1 MIWINDMEEQWLD
14 RGACPNPECGSSDAN
29 VNHSEGYSFC
39 YSCWTRFGEKGNKME
54 TENII
59 PMKTD
64 NKIKTFGT
72 LGALTERSISKET
85 AQKYNT
91 DVIVKGNQNTHHIY
105 KYFDEGGNN
114 IANKIRNVAD
124 KEAMRSEG
132 KMSNTVLFG
141 QNIFAPNGKYIT
153 ITEGEVDAMSAFEL
167 LGSKW
172 ACVSVKN
179 GAHSALGNCKK
190 EFEYLDSFDQIV
202 ISFDMDKQGRDAS
215 EKVAQLFSPN
225 KCKIMHMEHKDANEF
240 LQLNKR
246 EEFTRAWW
254 NAQPYTPAGIVNLK
268 DLGDALYTEEYC
280 ETCLYPWHKLNHKT
294 YGMRT
299 GELVTFTSGA
309 GMGKSSV
316 MRELMYH
323 LLKNTEDNVGI
334 IALEEGI
341 KNTTFNIMSVE
352 ANARLYIKEVR
363 EKFEQEQLNT
373 WQENTVGTGR
383 FFAFDHFGSMDNDEI
398 LSRIR
403 YMAQALDCKWI
414 FLDHLSIL
422 VSGQEDTD
430 ERKSIDILM
439 TKLRSLVEQTNI
451 GLLLVSHL
459 RRPSGDRGHE
469 DGREVSLS
477 HLRGSASI
485 AHLSDSVIALER
497 DQQSEDDVLA
507 NTTTV
512 RVLKNRYTGDTG
524 VATHLFY
531 DKDTGRMKE
540 ISNPYEVEDTSTIID
555 EEIPF

>member
-1 MIWINDMEEQWLD
+1 MDKKWLD
-14 RGACPNPECGSSDAN
+14 RGACPECNSSDGN
-29 VNHSEGYSFC
+29 VRHSEGYSFC
-39 YSCWTRFGEKGNKME
+39 FVCKTRFGENMQTE
-54 TENII
+54 TVV
-59 PMKTD
+59 PMKRESS
-64 NKIKTFGT
+64 IKTVGT
-72 LGALTERSISKET
+72 LGAITERGISKET

-91 DVIVKGNQNTHHIY
+91 DVKVSGNMNTHHIY

-114 IANKIRNVAD
+114 IGNKVRNVSTKD
-124 KEAMRSEG
+124 MWVEG
-132 KMSNTVLFG
+132 GMSDALLFG

-153 ITEGEVDAMSAFEL
+153 ITEGEVDAMSSYEL

-172 ACVSVKN
+172 ACVSIKT
-179 GAHSALGNCKK
+179 GAGSALRDCKK
-190 EFEYLDSFDQIV
+190 SFEYLDSFDQIV

-215 EKVAQLFSPN
+215 EQVAQLFSPN

-280 ETCLYPWHKLNHKT
+280 ETCSYPWHKLNHKT

-414 FLDHLSIL
+414 FLDNLSIL

-459 RRPSGDRGHE
+459 RRPAGDRGHE

-497 DQQSEDDVLA
+497 DQQAEDDVLA

-540 ISNPYEVEDTSTIID
+540 ISNPYDVEDTSTITD
-555 EEIPF
+555 EEVPF

>member
-1 MIWINDMEEQWLD
+1 MEKKWLD
-14 RGACPNPECGSSDAN
+14 RGSCPECNSSDGN
-29 VNHSEGYSFC
+29 VRHSEGYSFC
-39 YSCWTRFGEKGNKME
+39 FVCKTRFGENMQTE
-54 TENII
+54 TVV
-59 PMKTD
+59 PMKRESS
-64 NKIKTFGT
+64 IKTVGT
-72 LGALTERSISKET
+72 LGAITERGISKET

-91 DVIVKGNQNTHHIY
+91 DVKVSGNMNTHHIY

-114 IANKIRNVAD
+114 IGNKVRNVSTKD
-124 KEAMRSEG
+124 MWVEG
-132 KMSNTVLFG
+132 GMSDALLFG

-172 ACVSVKN
+172 ACVSIKT
-179 GAHSALGNCKK
+179 GAGSALRDCKK
-190 EFEYLDSFDQIV
+190 AFEYLDSFQNIV

-215 EKVAQLFSPN
+215 EQVAQLFSPN

-280 ETCLYPWHKLNHKT
+280 ETCSYPWHKLNHKT

-497 DQQSEDDVLA
+497 DQQAEDDVLA
-507 NTTTV
+507 NTTTI

-540 ISNPYEVEDTSTIID
+540 ITNPYEVEDNNR

>member
-1 MIWINDMEEQWLD
+1 MEKQWLD
-14 RGACPNPECGSSDAN
+14 RGACPECGSSDAN

-39 YSCWTRFGEKGNKME
+39 YSCWTRFGEKGNKVE
-54 TENII
+54 AENVI

-64 NKIKTFGT
+64 KVIKTFGT
-72 LGALTERSISKET
+72 LGALSERSISKET

-91 DVIVKGNQNTHHIY
+91 DVIMKDNKNTHHIY

-114 IANKIRNVAD
+114 IANKIRTVAN

-153 ITEGEVDAMSAFEL
+153 ITEGEIDAMSAYEL
-167 LGSKW
+167 MGSKW
-172 ACVSVKN
+172 ACVSIKN
-179 GAHSALGNCKK
+179 GAQSALSNCKK

-202 ISFDMDKQGRDAS
+202 ISFDMDKQGRAAS
-215 EKVAQLFSPN
+215 EQVAQLFSPN

-254 NAQPYTPAGIVNLK
+254 NAQPYTPAGIINLK
-268 DLGDALYTEEYC
+268 DLKSTIFNEEYC
-280 ETCLYPWHKLNHKT
+280 ETCLYPWNKLNDKT

-299 GELVTFTSGA
+299 GELITFTSGA

-323 LLKNTEDNVGI
+323 MLKNTDDNVGI
-334 IALEEGI
+334 LALEEST
-341 KNTTFNIMSVE
+341 KNTAFNIMSVD
-352 ANARLYIKEVR
+352 ANARLYINEIRKNYSQAE
-363 EKFEQEQLNT
+363 LDT
-373 WQENTVGTGR
+373 WFDNTVGTGR
-383 FFAFDHFGSMDNDEI
+383 FFAFDHFGSISNDEI
-398 LSRIR
+398 LSRVR

-439 TKLRSLVEQTNI
+439 TKLRSLVEQTGI

-459 RRPSGDRGHE
+459 RRPTGDRGHE
-469 DGREVSLS
+469 DGREVTLS

-485 AHLSDSVIALER
+485 AHLSDGVIALER
-497 DQQSEDDVLA
+497 NQQDEDEVLS
-507 NTTTV
+507 NTTTI
-512 RVLKNRYTGDTG
+512 RILKNRYTGDTG
-524 VATHLFY
+524 IATHLFY
-531 DKDTGRMKE
+531 DKETGRLKE
-540 ISNPYEVEDTSTIID
+540 INNPYEVEDNNR
-555 EEIPF
+555 EGIPF

>member
-1 MIWINDMEEQWLD
+1 MIWINNMDKKWLD
-14 RGACPNPECGSSDAN
+14 RGSCPECNSSDGN
-29 VNHSEGYSFC
+29 VRHSEGYSFC
-39 YSCWTRFGEKGNKME
+39 FVCKTRFGENMQTE
-54 TENII
+54 TVV
-59 PMKTD
+59 PMKRESS
-64 NKIKTFGT
+64 IKTVGT
-72 LGALTERSISKET
+72 LGAITERGISKET

-91 DVIVKGNQNTHHIY
+91 DVKVSGNMNTHHIY
-105 KYFDEGGNN
+105 KYFDESGNN
-114 IANKIRNVAD
+114 IGNKVRNVSTKD
-124 KEAMRSEG
+124 MWVEG
-132 KMSNTVLFG
+132 GMSDALLFG

-172 ACVSVKN
+172 ACVSIKT
-179 GAHSALGNCKK
+179 GAGSALRDCKK
-190 EFEYLDSFDQIV
+190 AFEYLDSFQNIV

-215 EKVAQLFSPN
+215 EQVAQLFSPN

-497 DQQSEDDVLA
+497 DQQAEDDVLA
-507 NTTTV
+507 NTTTI

-540 ISNPYEVEDTSTIID
+540 ITNPYEVEDNNR